1 MAPQN
6 GGRFVVLSWQITLW
20 QGIQSLDFMIHNGR
34 IIRYFNIIPCT
45 ILGHFVA
52 HQVPLPT
59 CLKFFVILTN
69 EKAKVSYQTFIKEL
83 SNPPRIDTVVIL
95 QHIQQPIQQSLS
107 LPVLPPDQNEGLDIC
122 TTIA

>member
-1 MAPQN
+1 M
-6 GGRFVVLSWQITLW
+6 GVV
-20 QGIQSLDFMIHNGR
+20 
-34 IIRYFNIIPCT
+34 
-45 ILGHFVA
+45 VA

-95 QHIQQPIQQSLS
+95 QHIQQPISHQTRRRLGYLHYDSIYTWL
-107 LPVLPPDQNEGLDIC
+107 E
-122 TTIA
+122 

>member
-1 MAPQN
+1 M
-6 GGRFVVLSWQITLW
+6 VVV
-20 QGIQSLDFMIHNGR
+20 
-34 IIRYFNIIPCT
+34 
-45 ILGHFVA
+45 VA

-95 QHIQQPIQQSLS
+95 QQSLS
-107 LPVLPPDQNEGLDIC
+107 HQTKRRLGYLHYDSTNLWR
-122 TTIA
+122 